1 MSGPFDEAARKLFGA
16 LPDRDRPFRIAPI
29 TSVAWEQVGATSTQ
43 SLNVY
48 VDVGSGPVRAQ
59 ASDTFLATALASLTG
74 TSIVGRQAIIA
85 SVAGAPTVL
94 ALQGYLTQTIPVIS

>member
-29 TSVAWEQVGATSTQ
+29 TAVIWEQVGTTNVQ

-48 VDVGSGPVRAQ
+48 VDLGSGPVKAQ
-59 ASDTFLATALASLTG
+59 ASDAFLAAAAASLTG
-74 TSIVGRQAIIA
+74 TTIVGSQAIVA
-85 SVAGAPTVL
+85 SVGGAPTVL
-94 ALQGYLTQTIPVIS
+94 ALQGYLSRAIS